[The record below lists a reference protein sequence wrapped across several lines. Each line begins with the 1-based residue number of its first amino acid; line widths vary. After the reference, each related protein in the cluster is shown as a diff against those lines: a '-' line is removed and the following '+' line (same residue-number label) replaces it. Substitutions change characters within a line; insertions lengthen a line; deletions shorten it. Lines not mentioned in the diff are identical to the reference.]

1 MMELAHFYKG
11 WTLDYIRSLTIYE
24 IDKAREYM
32 NHFNK
37 SQGGEVNGQQRHS
50 TSKSRRNG

>member
-24 IDKAREYM
+24 LDKAREYM
-32 NHFNK
+32 AYVNK
-37 SQGGEVNGQQRHS
+37 SQGGENGGKRH
-50 TSKSRRNG
+50 TPSKGRSHR

>member
-24 IDKAREYM
+24 LDKAREYM
-32 NHFNK
+32 IHEK
-37 SQGGEVNGQQRHS
+37 RSQGGETKGNGQR
-50 TSKSRRNG
+50 KR